1 MTRPRLTYCRRRTK
15 HRSMS
20 LPILTLTD
28 VRLAFGGKPLFE
40 GVTFTLAKGER
51 AALVGRNG
59 AGKSTLMRLITGR
72 HEADDGELWIHPGTV
87 ITKVEQ
93 EPDLSAFETVLDYAT
108 SNDAEPWR
116 AEAELGHFGVDPA
129 AAPNTLSGGQI
140 RRSALAKAFASDP
153 DVLLLDEPTNHLDVP
168 MIETLETRLLGFHG
182 AVLLVSHDRTFM
194 ENVTTNTLWLR
205 DGVVLKSPKGYGD
218 FERWAEEIEEAEIRQ
233 LEKLKTQLKAEE
245 HWLQRGV
252 TGRRARNMG
261 RLHKLK
267 AMRAEAAR
275 RKAAIVAQKAK
286 AGISAEEAGH
296 QSRKV
301 IETFGLSKRYG
312 ELIIVEDLDF
322 KILRGDRVGLI
333 GPNGVGKTTMLKLL
347 LDELERDSGNVKL
360 NPALRITYLD
370 QTRDTLRPR
379 DTLWEA
385 LAPQGGDSI
394 MVQGKQRH
402 VAAYAKDF
410 LFKPD
415 QLRQAVGALSGGERN
430 RLTLAIA
437 LAQSTDVLVL
447 DEPTNDLDMQT
458 LDLLED
464 MLMNFEGTL
473 ILVSHDRAFLDATV
487 TSCLVPLGEG
497 RWVETAGGWTD
508 AQSQIKGKPG
518 KASKAEKKSKSA
530 KPKPSE
536 PKKAT
541 KLSFKDQHRLKEVE
555 AAMPRLESEISELE
569 SKLADPNLFN
579 DHPDEFQ
586 RINTR
591 LESARADLE
600 QAELDW
606 MEIEE
611 KKEALAAS

>member
-1 MTRPRLTYCRRRTK
+1 
-15 HRSMS
+15 MS

-59 AGKSTLMRLITGR
+59 AGKSTLMRMVMGR
-72 HEADDGELWIHPGTV
+72 HEPDEGELWLHPGTTV
-87 ITKVEQ
+87 TKVDQ
-93 EPDLSAFETVLDYAT
+93 EPDLSGYDTVLDYVCEGIEQ
-108 SNDAEPWR
+108 SWR
-116 AEAELGHFGVDPA
+116 GEAELGHFGVEPGSS
-129 AAPNTLSGGQI
+129 PTILSGGQV
-140 RRSALAKAFASDP
+140 RRAALAKAFASDP
-153 DVLLLDEPTNHLDVP
+153 DILLLDEPTNHLDVP
-168 MIETLETRLLGFHG
+168 MIETLETRLRDFNG
-182 AVLLVSHDRTFM
+182 AVLLVSHDRRFM
-194 ENVTTNTLWLR
+194 ENITTNTLWLR
-205 DGVVLKSPKGYGD
+205 DGVVLKSPEGYAKFD
-218 FERWAEEIEEAEIRQ
+218 EWAEQVEEAEIRQ

-245 HWLQRGV
+245 HWLHRGV

-275 RKAAIVAQKAK
+275 RKAAISANRAR
-286 AGISAEEAGH
+286 AGITAEEAGH

-301 IETFGLSKRYG
+301 IETFGLSKAYDD
-312 ELIIVEDLDF
+312 LVIVEDLSF
-322 KILRGDRVGLI
+322 KILRGDRLGLI
-333 GPNGVGKTTMLKLL
+333 GPNGVGKTTLLKLML
-347 LDELERDSGNVKL
+347 GEIEADSGNLKV

-370 QTRDTLRPR
+370 QMRDTIRPK

-385 LAPQGGDSI
+385 LAPQGGDSL

-415 QLRQAVGALSGGERN
+415 QLRQPVVALSGGERN

-464 MLMNFEGTL
+464 MLLNFEGTL

-487 TSCLVPLGEG
+487 TSCLVPLGDG
-497 RWVETAGGWTD
+497 RWIETAGGWSD
-508 AQSQIKGKPG
+508 AQDQIKGVPG
-518 KASKAEKKSKSA
+518 KARKAESKAREADKPVSGDVKK
-530 KPKPSE
+530 P
-536 PKKAT
+536 T
-541 KLSFKDQHRLKEVE
+541 KLTFKDQHRLKEVE
-555 AAMPRLESEISELE
+555 ALMPKLEADIERYESELGDPTLFNRDPEGFHKINKRLE
-569 SKLADPNLFN
+569 N
-579 DHPDEFQ
+579 
-586 RINTR
+586 
-591 LESARADLE
+591 ARAELE

-606 MEIEE
+606 LEIEAR
-611 KKEALAAS
+611 KEELAS

>member
-1 MTRPRLTYCRRRTK
+1 M
-15 HRSMS
+15 
-20 LPILTLTD
+20 PILTMTD

-40 GVTFTLAKGER
+40 GVSFNLAKGER

-72 HEADDGELWIHPGTV
+72 HEPDDGELWIHPGTV
-87 ITKVEQ
+87 ITTVEQ
-93 EPDLSAFETVLDYAT
+93 EPDLSSYDTVLDYAV
-108 SNDAEPWR
+108 SSGAEPWR

-129 AAPNTLSGGQI
+129 VSPSILSGGQI
-140 RRSALAKAFASDP
+140 RRSALAKAFALDP
-153 DVLLLDEPTNHLDVP
+153 DILLLDEPTNHLDVP
-168 MIETLETRLLGFHG
+168 MIETLETRLIGFNG
-182 AVLLVSHDRTFM
+182 GVLLVSHDRRFM

-218 FERWAEEIEEAEIRQ
+218 FDRWAEEIEDAEIRQ
-233 LEKLKTQLKAEE
+233 LEKIKTQLKAEE

-286 AGISAEEAGH
+286 AGISAEDAGH

-301 IETFGLSKRYG
+301 IETFGLSKAYG
-312 ELIIVEDLDF
+312 DLNIVEGLDF
-322 KILRGDRVGLI
+322 KILRGDRIGLI
-333 GPNGVGKTTMLKLL
+333 GPNGVGKTTLLKLM
-347 LDELERDSGNVKL
+347 LDEIERDSGNVKI

-370 QTRDTLRPR
+370 QTRETLRSK

-385 LAPQGGDSI
+385 LAPQGGDSL
-394 MVQGKQRH
+394 MVQGHQRH

-415 QLRQAVGALSGGERN
+415 QLRQAVAALSGGERN

-464 MLMNFEGTL
+464 MLLNFEGTL

-487 TSCLVPLGEG
+487 TSCLVPLGDG
-497 RWVETAGGWTD
+497 KWVETAGGWTD

-518 KASKAEKKSKSA
+518 QAKASAPKDKKT
-530 KPKPSE
+530 KPKLTT
-536 PKKAT
+536 PKKQT

-555 AAMPRLESEISELE
+555 TLMPQLETEIGELE
-569 SKLADPNLFN
+569 TKLADPNLFN
-579 DHPDEFQ
+579 QDPDEFN

-591 LESARADLE
+591 LETARGELE

-611 KKEALAAS
+611 KKEALAS

>member
-1 MTRPRLTYCRRRTK
+1 M
-15 HRSMS
+15 
-20 LPILTLTD
+20 TD

-40 GVTFTLAKGER
+40 GVSFTLAKGER

-72 HEADDGELWIHPGTV
+72 HEPDDGELWIHPGTM
-87 ITKVEQ
+87 ITTVEQ

-108 SNDAEPWR
+108 SGGAEAWR
-116 AEAELGHFGVDPA
+116 AEAELGHFGVDPSVS
-129 AAPNTLSGGQI
+129 PSILSGGQI
-140 RRSALAKAFASDP
+140 RRAALAKAFAYDP

-168 MIETLETRLLGFHG
+168 MIETLETRLIGFNG
-182 AVLLVSHDRTFM
+182 AVLLVSHDRRFM

-205 DGVVLKSPKGYGD
+205 DGVVLKSPKGYSD
-218 FERWAEEIEEAEIRQ
+218 FERWAAEIEEAEIRQ
-233 LEKLKTQLKAEE
+233 LEKIKTQLKAEE

-261 RLHKLK
+261 RLHRLK
-267 AMRAEAAR
+267 AMRAEASR

-301 IETFGLSKRYG
+301 IEAFGLTKAYG
-312 ELIIVEDLDF
+312 DLKIVEGLDF
-322 KILRGDRVGLI
+322 KILRGDRVGFI
-333 GPNGVGKTTMLKLL
+333 GPNGVGKTTLLKLL
-347 LDELERDSGNVKL
+347 LGELERDSGNVKL

-370 QTRDTLRPR
+370 QTRHTLRPK

-415 QLRQAVGALSGGERN
+415 QLRQAVAALSGGERN

-464 MLMNFEGTL
+464 MLLNFEGTL

-487 TSCLVPLGEG
+487 TSCLVPLGDGE
-497 RWVETAGGWTD
+497 WVETAGGWTD

-518 KASKAEKKSKSA
+518 KAAKADKKPKVAKSKPA
-530 KPKPSE
+530 E
-536 PKKAT
+536 PKKQT

-555 AAMPRLESEISELE
+555 TEMPRLEAEIAELE
-569 SKLADPNLFN
+569 SKLSDPNLFN
-579 DHPDEFQ
+579 DNPDEFN
-586 RINTR
+586 RINAR
-591 LESARADLE
+591 LETARTDLE

-611 KKEALAAS
+611 KKEALAG

>member
-1 MTRPRLTYCRRRTK
+1 M
-15 HRSMS
+15 
-20 LPILTLTD
+20 TD

-40 GVTFTLAKGER
+40 GVSFTLAKGER

-72 HEADDGELWIHPGTV
+72 HEPDDGELWIHPGTM
-87 ITKVEQ
+87 ITTVEQ

-108 SNDAEPWR
+108 SGGAEAWR
-116 AEAELGHFGVDPA
+116 AEAELGHFGVDPGA
-129 AAPNTLSGGQI
+129 NPNILSGGQI
-140 RRSALAKAFASDP
+140 RRAALAKAFAYDP

-168 MIETLETRLLGFHG
+168 MIETLETRLIGFNG
-182 AVLLVSHDRTFM
+182 AVLLVSHDRRFM

-205 DGVVLKSPKGYGD
+205 DGIVLKSPKGYGD

-233 LEKLKTQLKAEE
+233 LEKIKTQLKAEE

-261 RLHKLK
+261 RLHRLK
-267 AMRAEAAR
+267 AMRAEASR

-301 IETFGLSKRYG
+301 IEAFGLTKAYG
-312 ELIIVEDLDF
+312 DLKIVEGLDF
-322 KILRGDRVGLI
+322 KILRGDRVGFI
-333 GPNGVGKTTMLKLL
+333 GPNGVGKTTLLKLL
-347 LDELERDSGNVKL
+347 LGELERDSGNVKL

-370 QTRDTLRPR
+370 QTRDTLRPK

-415 QLRQAVGALSGGERN
+415 QLRQAVAALSGGERN

-464 MLMNFEGTL
+464 MLLNFEGTL

-487 TSCLVPLGEG
+487 TSCLVPLGDGE
-497 RWVETAGGWTD
+497 WVETAGGWTD

-518 KASKAEKKSKSA
+518 KAAKADK
-530 KPKPSE
+530 KPKAAKQKSTE
-536 PKKAT
+536 PKKQT

-555 AAMPRLESEISELE
+555 TEMPRLEAEIAELE
-569 SKLADPNLFN
+569 SKLSDPNLFN
-579 DHPDEFQ
+579 DNPDEFN
-586 RINTR
+586 RINAR
-591 LESARADLE
+591 LETARTDLE

-611 KKEALAAS
+611 KKEALETS

>member
-1 MTRPRLTYCRRRTK
+1 MA
-15 HRSMS
+15 
-20 LPILTLTD
+20 LPIITMTD

-72 HEADDGELWIHPGTV
+72 HEPDDGELWIHPGTV
-87 ITKVEQ
+87 ITTVEQ
-93 EPDLSAFETVLDYAT
+93 EPDLSQFETVLDYAT
-108 SNDAEPWR
+108 SVGAEAWR
-116 AEAELGHFGVDPA
+116 AEAELGHFGVDPNA
-129 AAPNTLSGGQI
+129 SPGILSGGQI
-140 RRSALAKAFASDP
+140 RRAALAKAFAFDP

-168 MIETLETRLLGFHG
+168 MIETLETRLLGFNG
-182 AVLLVSHDRTFM
+182 AVLLVSHDRRFM

-286 AGISAEEAGH
+286 AGISAEDAGH

-301 IETFGLSKRYG
+301 IEAFGLTKAYG
-312 ELIIVEDLDF
+312 DLKIVEGLDF
-322 KILRGDRVGLI
+322 KILRGDRVGFI
-333 GPNGVGKTTMLKLL
+333 GPNGVGKTTLLKLL
-347 LDELERDSGNVKL
+347 LGDIDRDSGNVKL

-370 QTRDTLRPR
+370 QTRETLRPK

-385 LAPQGGDSI
+385 LAPQGGDSL

-415 QLRQAVGALSGGERN
+415 QLRQPVAALSGGERN

-464 MLMNFEGTL
+464 MLLNFEGTL

-497 RWVETAGGWTD
+497 KWVETAGGWSD

-518 KASKAEKKSKSA
+518 KATKAGK
-530 KPKPSE
+530 KPKSNPSK
-536 PKKAT
+536 PIQTKAPT

-555 AAMPRLESEISELE
+555 EAMPRLETEIGDLE
-569 SKLADPNLFN
+569 SQLSDPNLFN
-579 DHPDEFQ
+579 SDPDKFHQ
-586 RINTR
+586 INAR
-591 LESARADLE
+591 LETARSELE

-611 KKEALAAS
+611 KKEALAG

>member
-1 MTRPRLTYCRRRTK
+1 M
-15 HRSMS
+15 
-20 LPILTLTD
+20 PILTMTD

-40 GVTFTLAKGER
+40 GVSFTLAKGER

-72 HEADDGELWIHPGTV
+72 HEPDDGELWIHPGTV
-87 ITKVEQ
+87 ITTVEQ
-93 EPDLSAFETVLDYAT
+93 EPDLSRFDTVLDYAT
-108 SNDAEPWR
+108 SSGAEPWQ
-116 AEAELGHFGVDPA
+116 AEAELGHFGVDPT
-129 AAPNTLSGGQI
+129 AAPRILSGGQI
-140 RRSALAKAFASDP
+140 RRAALAKAFALAP
-153 DVLLLDEPTNHLDVP
+153 DILLLDEPTNHLDVP
-168 MIETLETRLLGFHG
+168 MIEMLESRLIGYNG
-182 AVLLVSHDRTFM
+182 GVLLVSHDRRFM

-205 DGVVLKSPKGYGD
+205 DGVVLKSPNGYGD
-218 FERWAEEIEEAEIRQ
+218 FDRWAEEIEAAEIRQ
-233 LEKLKTQLKAEE
+233 LEKIKTQLKAEE

-275 RKAAIVAQKAK
+275 RKAAIADQKAR
-286 AGISAEEAGH
+286 AGISADEAGH

-301 IETFGLSKRYG
+301 IETFGLSKAYG
-312 ELIIVEDLDF
+312 DLNIVEGLDF
-322 KILRGDRVGLI
+322 KILRGDRIGLI
-333 GPNGVGKTTMLKLL
+333 GPNGVGKTTLLKLML
-347 LDELERDSGNVKL
+347 GEIERDRGNVKV

-370 QTRDTLRPR
+370 QTRETLRPK

-394 MVQGKQRH
+394 MVQGRQRH

-410 LFKPD
+410 LFVPD
-415 QLRQAVGALSGGERN
+415 QLRQPVAALSGGERN

-464 MLMNFEGTL
+464 MLLNFEGTL

-487 TSCLVPLGEG
+487 TSCLVPLGDG
-497 RWVETAGGWTD
+497 KWVETAGGWTD

-518 KASKAEKKSKSA
+518 RAKKAEPKAKKSKPKSA
-530 KPKPSE
+530 E
-536 PKKAT
+536 PKKQT
-541 KLSFKDQHRLKEVE
+541 KLSFKDQHRLQEVE
-555 AAMPRLESEISELE
+555 ALMPKLETEIGELE
-569 SKLADPNLFN
+569 TKLADPNLFN
-579 DHPDEFQ
+579 ADPDEFN

-591 LESARADLE
+591 LQTARAELE
-600 QAELDW
+600 QAEMDW

-611 KKEALAAS
+611 KKEALAG

>member
-1 MTRPRLTYCRRRTK
+1 M
-15 HRSMS
+15 
-20 LPILTLTD
+20 TD

-40 GVTFTLAKGER
+40 GVSFTLAKGER

-72 HEADDGELWIHPGTV
+72 HEPDDGELWIHPGTM
-87 ITKVEQ
+87 ITTVEQ
-93 EPDLSAFETVLDYAT
+93 EPDLSAYETVLDYAT
-108 SNDAEPWR
+108 SSGAEAWR
-116 AEAELGHFGVDPA
+116 AEAELGHFGV
-129 AAPNTLSGGQI
+129 APHVNPNILSGGQT
-140 RRSALAKAFASDP
+140 RRAALAKAFAYDP

-168 MIETLETRLLGFHG
+168 MIETLESRLMGFSG
-182 AVLLVSHDRTFM
+182 AVLLVSHDRRFM
-194 ENVTTNTLWLR
+194 ETVTTNTLWLR
-205 DGVVLKSPKGYGD
+205 DGIVLKSPKGYGD

-233 LEKLKTQLKAEE
+233 LEKIKTQLKAEE

-261 RLHKLK
+261 RLHRLK
-267 AMRAEAAR
+267 GMRAEAAR
-275 RKAAIVAQKAK
+275 RKSAIVAQKAK

-301 IETFGLSKRYG
+301 IEAFGLTKAYDD
-312 ELIIVEDLDF
+312 LKIVDGLDY
-322 KILRGDRVGLI
+322 KILRGDRVGFI
-333 GPNGVGKTTMLKLL
+333 GPNGVGKTTLLKLL
-347 LDELERDSGNVKL
+347 LGELERDSGNVKL

-370 QTRDTLRPR
+370 QTRHTLRPK

-410 LFKPD
+410 LFKPE
-415 QLRQAVGALSGGERN
+415 QLRQAVSALSGGERN

-464 MLMNFEGTL
+464 MLLNFEGTL

-487 TSCLVPLGEG
+487 TSCLVPLGDGE
-497 RWVETAGGWTD
+497 WVETAGGWTD

-518 KASKAEKKSKSA
+518 KAGAADKKAKAA
-530 KPKPSE
+530 KPKSSE
-536 PKKAT
+536 PKKQT

-555 AAMPRLESEISELE
+555 TEMPRLEAEITELE
-569 SKLADPNLFN
+569 SKLSDPNLFN
-579 DHPDEFQ
+579 DNPDEFN
-586 RINTR
+586 RINAR
-591 LESARADLE
+591 LETARSDLE

-611 KKEALAAS
+611 KKEALAG

>member
-1 MTRPRLTYCRRRTK
+1 M
-15 HRSMS
+15 
-20 LPILTLTD
+20 TD

-40 GVTFTLAKGER
+40 GVSFTLAKGER

-72 HEADDGELWIHPGTV
+72 HEPDEGELWIHPGTM
-87 ITKVEQ
+87 ITTVEQ

-108 SNDAEPWR
+108 SGGAEAWR
-116 AEAELGHFGVDPA
+116 AEAELGHFGVDPSA
-129 AAPNTLSGGQI
+129 NPNILSGGQI
-140 RRSALAKAFASDP
+140 RRAALAKAFAYDP

-168 MIETLETRLLGFHG
+168 MIETLETRLIGFNG
-182 AVLLVSHDRTFM
+182 AVLLVSHDRRFM

-205 DGVVLKSPKGYGD
+205 DGIVLKSPKGYGD

-233 LEKLKTQLKAEE
+233 LEKIKTQLKAEE

-261 RLHKLK
+261 RLHRLK
-267 AMRAEAAR
+267 AMRAEASR

-301 IETFGLSKRYG
+301 IEAFGLTKAYG
-312 ELIIVEDLDF
+312 DLKIVEGLDF
-322 KILRGDRVGLI
+322 KILRGDRVGFI
-333 GPNGVGKTTMLKLL
+333 GPNGVGKTTLLKLL

-360 NPALRITYLD
+360 NPSLRITYLD
-370 QTRDTLRPR
+370 QTRETLRPK

-415 QLRQAVGALSGGERN
+415 QLRQAVSALSGGERN

-464 MLMNFEGTL
+464 MLLNFEGTL

-487 TSCLVPLGEG
+487 TSCLVPLGDG
-497 RWVETAGGWTD
+497 QWVETAGGWSD

-518 KASKAEKKSKSA
+518 KAAKADKKPKAA
-530 KPKPSE
+530 KPKAAE
-536 PKKAT
+536 PKKQT

-555 AAMPRLESEISELE
+555 TEMPRLEAEIAELE
-569 SKLADPNLFN
+569 GKLSDPNLFN
-579 DHPDEFQ
+579 DNPDEFH

-591 LESARADLE
+591 LETARSELE

-611 KKEALAAS
+611 KKEALAG

>member
-1 MTRPRLTYCRRRTK
+1 M
-15 HRSMS
+15 
-20 LPILTLTD
+20 TD

-72 HEADDGELWIHPGTV
+72 HEPDDGDLWIHPGTV
-87 ITKVEQ
+87 ITTVEQ
-93 EPDLSAFETVLDYAT
+93 EPDLSTFDTVLDYAT
-108 SNDAEPWR
+108 SSGAEPWR
-116 AEAELGHFGVDPA
+116 AEAELGHFGVNPA
-129 AAPNTLSGGQI
+129 ASPSILSGGQI
-140 RRSALAKAFASDP
+140 RRSALAKAFALDP

-168 MIETLETRLLGFHG
+168 MIETLEARLIGFNG
-182 AVLLVSHDRTFM
+182 AVLLVSHDRRFM
-194 ENVTTNTLWLR
+194 ETVTTNTLWLR

-286 AGISAEEAGH
+286 AGISADEAGH

-301 IETFGLSKRYG
+301 IEAFGLTKAYG
-312 ELIIVEDLDF
+312 DLKIVEGLDF
-322 KILRGDRVGLI
+322 KILRGDRVGFI
-333 GPNGVGKTTMLKLL
+333 GPNGVGKTTLLKLL
-347 LDELERDSGNVKL
+347 LGELERDSGNVKL
-360 NPALRITYLD
+360 NPAVQITYLD
-370 QTRDTLRPR
+370 QTRETLRPK

-385 LAPQGGDSI
+385 LAPQGGDSL

-402 VAAYAKDF
+402 VAAYARDF

-415 QLRQAVGALSGGERN
+415 QLRQPVAALSGGERN

-464 MLMNFEGTL
+464 MLLNFEGTL

-487 TSCLVPLGEG
+487 TSCLVPLGDGE
-497 RWVETAGGWTD
+497 WVETAGGWTD

-518 KASKAEKKSKSA
+518 KANKTDRKSKSD
-530 KPKPSE
+530 KPRSSD
-536 PKKAT
+536 PKQPT

-555 AAMPRLESEISELE
+555 KAMPRLETEIEDLE
-569 SKLADPNLFN
+569 ARLSDPNLFN
-579 DHPDEFQ
+579 DDPDAFH
-586 RINTR
+586 RINSR
-591 LESARADLE
+591 LEAARAELE

-606 MEIEE
+606 MDIEE
-611 KKEALAAS
+611 KKEAFAK

>member
-1 MTRPRLTYCRRRTK
+1 
-15 HRSMS
+15 MS
-20 LPILTLTD
+20 LPILTMTD

-87 ITKVEQ
+87 ITTVEQ
-93 EPDLSAFETVLDYAT
+93 EPDLSKFETVLDYAT
-108 SNDAEPWR
+108 SSGAEPWR
-116 AEAELGHFGVDPA
+116 AEAELGHFGVDPLVS
-129 AAPNTLSGGQI
+129 PTILSGGQI
-140 RRSALAKAFASDP
+140 RRSALAKAFALDP

-168 MIETLETRLLGFHG
+168 MIETLETRLIGFNG
-182 AVLLVSHDRTFM
+182 AVLLVSHDRRFM
-194 ENVTTNTLWLR
+194 ETVTTNTLWLR

-286 AGISAEEAGH
+286 AGISAEDAGH

-301 IETFGLSKRYG
+301 IEAFGLTKTYG
-312 ELIIVEDLDF
+312 DLKIVEGLDF
-322 KILRGDRVGLI
+322 KILRGDRVGFI
-333 GPNGVGKTTMLKLL
+333 GPNGVGKTTLLKLL
-347 LDELERDSGNVKL
+347 LGELERDSGNVKL
-360 NPALRITYLD
+360 NPAVRITYLD
-370 QTRDTLRPR
+370 QTRDTLRPK

-385 LAPQGGDSI
+385 LAPQGGDSL

-415 QLRQAVGALSGGERN
+415 QLRQPVAALSGGERN

-464 MLMNFEGTL
+464 MLLNFEGTL
-473 ILVSHDRAFLDATV
+473 ILVSHDRSFLDATV

-497 RWVETAGGWTD
+497 QWVETAGGWTD

-518 KASKAEKKSKSA
+518 KASKTERKSKSE
-530 KPKPSE
+530 KPKAGD
-536 PKKAT
+536 PKQPT

-555 AAMPRLESEISELE
+555 EAMPRLETEIRDLE
-569 SKLADPNLFN
+569 ARLSDPNLFN
-579 DHPDEFQ
+579 QSPDEFH
-586 RINTR
+586 RINSR
-591 LESARADLE
+591 LEAARAELE

-606 MEIEE
+606 MDIEE
-611 KKEALAAS
+611 KKEAFAK

>member
-1 MTRPRLTYCRRRTK
+1 MA
-15 HRSMS
+15 
-20 LPILTLTD
+20 LPILTMTD
-28 VRLAFGGKPLFE
+28 VQLAFGGKPLFQ

-72 HEADDGELWIHPGTV
+72 HEPDDGELWIHPGTV
-87 ITKVEQ
+87 ITKVDQ
-93 EPDLSAFETVLDYAT
+93 EPDLSAYATVLDYAQ
-108 SNDAEPWR
+108 SSGAEPWR

-129 AAPNTLSGGQI
+129 ADPNTLSGGQI
-140 RRSALAKAFASDP
+140 RRAALAKAFALDP

-168 MIETLETRLLGFHG
+168 MIETLESRLLGFNG

-286 AGISAEEAGH
+286 AGISAEDAGH

-301 IETFGLSKRYG
+301 IETFGLSKAYG
-312 ELIIVEDLDF
+312 DLKIVENLDF

-333 GPNGVGKTTMLKLL
+333 GPNGVGKTTLLKLL
-347 LDELERDSGNVKL
+347 LDELERDSGNVKR
-360 NPALRITYLD
+360 NPSLRIIYLD
-370 QTRDTLRPR
+370 QTRDTLRPK

-394 MVQGKQRH
+394 MVQGRQRH

-415 QLRQAVGALSGGERN
+415 QLRQPVAALSGGERN

-464 MLMNFEGTL
+464 MLLNFEGTL

-487 TSCLVPLGEG
+487 TSCLVPLGDGE
-497 RWVETAGGWTD
+497 WVETAGGWTD

-518 KASKAEKKSKSA
+518 KAKKTEAKPKSA
-530 KPKPSE
+530 KTKPSE

-555 AAMPRLESEISELE
+555 ASMPQLESEISELE
-569 SKLADPNLFN
+569 SKLSDPNLFN
-579 DHPDEFQ
+579 DNPDEFQ
-586 RINTR
+586 RINAR
-591 LESARADLE
+591 LEAARTELE
-600 QAELDW
+600 QAEMDW

>member
-1 MTRPRLTYCRRRTK
+1 
-15 HRSMS
+15 MS
-20 LPILTLTD
+20 LPILTMTD

-72 HEADDGELWIHPGTV
+72 HEPDDGELWKHPGTV
-87 ITKVEQ
+87 ITKVDQ
-93 EPDLSAFETVLDYAT
+93 EPDLSAFDTALDYAI
-108 SNDAEPWR
+108 SGGAEPWQ
-116 AEAELGHFGVDPA
+116 AEAELGHFGVDPSMS
-129 AAPNTLSGGQI
+129 PDILSGGQI
-140 RRSALAKAFASDP
+140 RRAALAKAFASAP
-153 DVLLLDEPTNHLDVP
+153 DILLLDEPTNHLDVP
-168 MIETLETRLLGFHG
+168 MIETLENRLLGFNG
-182 AVLLVSHDRTFM
+182 AVLLVSHDRRFM

-205 DGVVLKSPKGYGD
+205 DGIVLKSPRGYGD

-233 LEKLKTQLKAEE
+233 LQKLKTQLKAEE
-245 HWLQRGV
+245 HWLKRGV

-267 AMRAEAAR
+267 GMRAESAR
-275 RKAAIVAQKAK
+275 RKAALAAQKAT
-286 AGISAEEAGH
+286 AGISAEDAGS

-301 IETFGLSKRYG
+301 IETFGLSKAFG
-312 ELIIVEDLDF
+312 DLNIVEDLDF
-322 KILRGDRVGLI
+322 KILRGDRLGLI
-333 GPNGVGKTTMLKLL
+333 GPNGVGKTTLLKLL

-360 NPALRITYLD
+360 NPALKITYLD
-370 QTRDTLRPR
+370 QTRDTLRPK

-410 LFKPD
+410 LFKPE
-415 QLRQAVGALSGGERN
+415 QLRQAVSALSGGERN

-464 MLMNFEGTL
+464 MLLNFEGTL

-487 TSCLVPLGEG
+487 TSCLVPLGDG
-497 RWVETAGGWTD
+497 KWVETAGGWTD
-508 AQSQIKGKPG
+508 AQSQIKSTTSKKKVLGQRQKRPSRKPANRRNRQNS
-518 KASKAEKKSKSA
+518 AS
-530 KPKPSE
+530 
-536 PKKAT
+536 
-541 KLSFKDQHRLKEVE
+541 R
-555 AAMPRLESEISELE
+555 ISI
-569 SKLADPNLFN
+569 A
-579 DHPDEFQ
+579 
-586 RINTR
+586 
-591 LESARADLE
+591 
-600 QAELDW
+600 
-606 MEIEE
+606 
-611 KKEALAAS
+611 

>member
-1 MTRPRLTYCRRRTK
+1 M
-15 HRSMS
+15 
-20 LPILTLTD
+20 PIITMTD

-40 GVTFTLAKGER
+40 GVSFTLAKGER

-72 HEADDGELWIHPGTV
+72 HEPDDGELWIHPGTV
-87 ITKVEQ
+87 ITTVEQ
-93 EPDLSAFETVLDYAT
+93 EPDLSSFDSVLDYAT
-108 SNDAEPWR
+108 SSGAEPWR

-129 AAPNTLSGGQI
+129 VSPSILSGGQI
-140 RRSALAKAFASDP
+140 RRAALAKAFALDP
-153 DVLLLDEPTNHLDVP
+153 DILLLDEPTNHLDVP
-168 MIETLETRLLGFHG
+168 MIETLETRLIGYNG
-182 AVLLVSHDRTFM
+182 GVLLVSHDRRFM

-218 FERWAEEIEEAEIRQ
+218 FDRWAEEIEEAEIRQ
-233 LEKLKTQLKAEE
+233 LEKIKTQLKAEE

-275 RKAAIVAQKAK
+275 RKAAIADQKAR

-301 IETFGLSKRYG
+301 IETFGLSKAYG
-312 ELIIVEDLDF
+312 DLNIVEGLDF
-322 KILRGDRVGLI
+322 KILRGDRIGLI
-333 GPNGVGKTTMLKLL
+333 GPNGVGKTTLLKLM
-347 LDELERDSGNVKL
+347 LDEIERDSGNVKI

-370 QTRDTLRPR
+370 QTRDTLRPK

-394 MVQGKQRH
+394 MVQGRQRH

-410 LFKPD
+410 LFVPD
-415 QLRQAVGALSGGERN
+415 QLRQPVAALSGGERN

-464 MLMNFEGTL
+464 MLLNFEGTL

-487 TSCLVPLGEG
+487 TSCLVPLGDG
-497 RWVETAGGWTD
+497 KWVETAGGWTD

-518 KASKAEKKSKSA
+518 RAKQAEQKQKKA
-530 KPKPSE
+530 KPKPAE
-536 PKKAT
+536 PKKPT
-541 KLSFKDQHRLKEVE
+541 KLSFKDQHRLQEVE
-555 AAMPRLESEISELE
+555 VLMPQLEMEIGELE
-569 SKLADPNLFN
+569 EKLADPNLFN
-579 DHPDEFQ
+579 ANPDEFN
-586 RINTR
+586 RVNAR
-591 LESARADLE
+591 LESARAELE
-600 QAELDW
+600 QAETDW

-611 KKEALAAS
+611 KKEALAG

>member
-1 MTRPRLTYCRRRTK
+1 
-15 HRSMS
+15 MS
-20 LPILTLTD
+20 LPILTVTD

-72 HEADDGELWIHPGTV
+72 YEADDGALWVHPGTV
-87 ITKVEQ
+87 ITTVEQ
-93 EPDLSAFETVLDYAT
+93 EPDLSQHETVLDYAI
-108 SNDAEPWR
+108 SSGAEPWR
-116 AEAELGHFGVDPA
+116 AEAELGHFGVDPDVS
-129 AAPNTLSGGQI
+129 PNTLSGGQL
-140 RRSALAKAFASDP
+140 RRSALARAFALDP

-168 MIETLETRLLGFHG
+168 MIETLESRLIGFNG
-182 AVLLVSHDRTFM
+182 AVLLVSHDRRFM

-205 DGVVLKSPKGYGD
+205 DGIVMKSPRGYAD
-218 FERWAEEIEEAEIRQ
+218 FERWAEEIEVAEIRQ
-233 LEKLKTQLKAEE
+233 LEKIKTQLKAEE
-245 HWLQRGV
+245 HWLKRGV

-261 RLHKLK
+261 RLHKLRG
-267 AMRAEAAR
+267 MRAEASR
-275 RKAAIVAQKAK
+275 RKAAMMAQKAL
-286 AGISAEEAGH
+286 AGISAEDAGS

-301 IETFGLSKRYG
+301 IETFGLTKSYG
-312 ELIIVEDLDF
+312 DLKIVEGLDF
-322 KILRGDRVGLI
+322 KILRGDRLGLI
-333 GPNGVGKTTMLKLL
+333 GPNGAGKTTLLKLM
-347 LDELERDSGNVKL
+347 LDELDRDSGNVKI
-360 NPALRITYLD
+360 NPSIRITYLD
-370 QTRDTLRPR
+370 QTRETLRPK

-385 LAPQGGDSI
+385 LAPQGGDSL

-415 QLRQAVGALSGGERN
+415 QLRQAVSALSGGERN

-437 LAQSTDVLVL
+437 LALSTDVLVL

-464 MLMNFEGTL
+464 MLLNFEGTL

-487 TSCLVPLGEG
+487 TSCLVPLGDG
-497 RWVETAGGWTD
+497 KWVETAGGWSD
-508 AQSQIKGKPG
+508 SQSQIKSETDE
-518 KASKAEKKSKSA
+518 ASRSAKKSRAARSHA
-530 KPKPSE
+530 SE
-536 PKKAT
+536 PKKQT
-541 KLSFKDQHRLKEVE
+541 KLSFKDQHRLKEAE
-555 AAMPRLESEISELE
+555 EAMPRLEGEIGDLE
-569 SKLADPNLFN
+569 RKLSDPDLFARN
-579 DHPDEFQ
+579 PDEFQ

-591 LESARADLE
+591 LEAARGELE

-611 KKEALAAS
+611 KKEVIAS

>member
-1 MTRPRLTYCRRRTK
+1 M
-15 HRSMS
+15 SM
-20 LPILTLTD
+20 PILNLTD

-40 GVTFTLAKGER
+40 GVSFTLAKGER

-72 HEADDGELWIHPGTV
+72 HEPDEGELWIHPGTV
-87 ITKVEQ
+87 ITTVEQ
-93 EPDLSAFETVLDYAT
+93 EPDLSTFETVLDYAV
-108 SNDAEPWR
+108 SSGAEPWR

-129 AAPNTLSGGQI
+129 ASPGILSGGQI
-140 RRSALAKAFASDP
+140 RRAALAKAFALDP

-168 MIETLETRLLGFHG
+168 MIETLETRLIGYNG
-182 AVLLVSHDRTFM
+182 AVLLVSHDRRFM

-205 DGVVLKSPKGYGD
+205 DGVVLKSPKGYAD
-218 FERWAEEIEEAEIRQ
+218 FDRWAGEIEEAEIRQ
-233 LEKLKTQLKAEE
+233 LEKIKTQLKAEE

-275 RKAAIVAQKAK
+275 RKAAIADQKAR
-286 AGISAEEAGH
+286 AGISAEDAGH

-301 IETFGLSKRYG
+301 IETFGLSKAYG
-312 ELIIVEDLDF
+312 DLNIVEGLDF
-322 KILRGDRVGLI
+322 KILRGDRIGLI
-333 GPNGVGKTTMLKLL
+333 GPNGVGKTTLLKLML
-347 LDELERDSGNVKL
+347 GEIERDSGNVKV

-370 QTRDTLRPR
+370 QTRETLRPK

-394 MVQGKQRH
+394 MVQGRQRH

-410 LFKPD
+410 LFVPD
-415 QLRQAVGALSGGERN
+415 QLRQPVAALSGGERN

-464 MLMNFEGTL
+464 MLLNFEGTL

-487 TSCLVPLGEG
+487 TSCLVPLGDG
-497 RWVETAGGWTD
+497 KWVETAGGWTD

-518 KASKAEKKSKSA
+518 RAKQAESKAKKPKA
-530 KPKPSE
+530 KPSE
-536 PKKAT
+536 PKKQT
-541 KLSFKDQHRLKEVE
+541 KLSFKDQHRLQEVE
-555 AAMPRLESEISELE
+555 KLMPELE
-569 SKLADPNLFN
+569 TEIGELETKLADPNLFN
-579 DHPDEFQ
+579 DNPDAFH
-586 RINTR
+586 RINAR
-591 LESARADLE
+591 LETARAELE
-600 QAELDW
+600 QAEMDW
-606 MEIEE
+606 MDIEE
-611 KKEALAAS
+611 KKEALAG

>member
-1 MTRPRLTYCRRRTK
+1 
-15 HRSMS
+15 MS
-20 LPILTLTD
+20 ALPILTMTD

-72 HEADDGELWIHPGTV
+72 HEPDDGDLWIHPGTV
-87 ITKVEQ
+87 ITTVEQ
-93 EPDLSAFETVLDYAT
+93 EPDLSAYETVLDYVV
-108 SNDAEPWR
+108 SGGAEPWR
-116 AEAELGHFGVDPA
+116 GEAELGHFGVDPSVS
-129 AAPNTLSGGQI
+129 PNILSGGQI
-140 RRSALAKAFASDP
+140 RRAALAKAFALDP

-168 MIETLETRLLGFHG
+168 MIETLETRLIGYNG
-182 AVLLVSHDRTFM
+182 AVLLVSHDRRFM

-301 IETFGLSKRYG
+301 IETFGLSKAYG
-312 ELIIVEDLDF
+312 DLKIVEGLDF

-333 GPNGVGKTTMLKLL
+333 GPNGVGKTTLLKLL
-347 LDELERDSGNVKL
+347 LDELERDSGNVKR
-360 NPALRITYLD
+360 NPALRVTYLD
-370 QTRDTLRPR
+370 QTRDTLRPK

-385 LAPQGGDSI
+385 LAPQGGDSL
-394 MVQGKQRH
+394 MVQGRQRH

-415 QLRQAVGALSGGERN
+415 QLRQAVVALSGGERN

-464 MLMNFEGTL
+464 MLLNFEGTL

-487 TSCLVPLGEG
+487 TSCLVPLGDGE
-497 RWVETAGGWTD
+497 WVETAGGWTD

-518 KASKAEKKSKSA
+518 KASKADKKSKAA
-530 KPKPSE
+530 KPKATE
-536 PKKAT
+536 PKKQT

-555 AAMPRLESEISELE
+555 VAMPQLEAEIGELE
-569 SKLADPNLFN
+569 GKLADPNLFN
-579 DHPDEFQ
+579 DDPDAFH

-591 LESARADLE
+591 LETARAELE

-611 KKEALAAS
+611 KKEALAS

>member
-1 MTRPRLTYCRRRTK
+1 M
-15 HRSMS
+15 SM
-20 LPILTLTD
+20 PILNLTD

-40 GVTFTLAKGER
+40 GVSFTLAKGER

-72 HEADDGELWIHPGTV
+72 HEPDEGELWIHPGTV
-87 ITKVEQ
+87 ITTVEQ
-93 EPDLSAFETVLDYAT
+93 EPDLSTFETVLDYAI
-108 SNDAEPWR
+108 SSGAEPWR

-129 AAPNTLSGGQI
+129 ASPRILSGGQI
-140 RRSALAKAFASDP
+140 RRAALAKAFALDP

-168 MIETLETRLLGFHG
+168 MIETLETRLIGYNG
-182 AVLLVSHDRTFM
+182 AVLLVSHDRRFM

-205 DGVVLKSPKGYGD
+205 DGVVLKSPKGYAD
-218 FERWAEEIEEAEIRQ
+218 FDRWAGEIEEAEIRQ
-233 LEKLKTQLKAEE
+233 LEKIKTQLKAEE

-275 RKAAIVAQKAK
+275 RKAAIADQKAR

-301 IETFGLSKRYG
+301 IETFGLSKAYG
-312 ELIIVEDLDF
+312 DLNIVEGLDF
-322 KILRGDRVGLI
+322 KILRGDRIGLI
-333 GPNGVGKTTMLKLL
+333 GPNGVGKTTLLKLML
-347 LDELERDSGNVKL
+347 GEIERDSGNVKV

-370 QTRDTLRPR
+370 QTRETLRPK

-394 MVQGKQRH
+394 MVQGRQRH

-410 LFKPD
+410 LFVPD
-415 QLRQAVGALSGGERN
+415 QLRQPVAALSGGERN

-464 MLMNFEGTL
+464 MLLNFEGTL

-497 RWVETAGGWTD
+497 KWVETAGGWTD

-518 KASKAEKKSKSA
+518 RAKQAEPKAKKPKA
-530 KPKPSE
+530 KPSE
-536 PKKAT
+536 PKKQT
-541 KLSFKDQHRLKEVE
+541 KLSFKDQHRLQEVE
-555 AAMPRLESEISELE
+555 KLMPELE
-569 SKLADPNLFN
+569 TEIGELETKLADPNLFN
-579 DHPDEFQ
+579 DNPDEFH
-586 RINTR
+586 RINAR
-591 LESARADLE
+591 LETARAELE
-600 QAELDW
+600 QAEMDW

-611 KKEALAAS
+611 KKEALAG

>member
-1 MTRPRLTYCRRRTK
+1 M
-15 HRSMS
+15 SM
-20 LPILTLTD
+20 PILNLTD

-40 GVTFTLAKGER
+40 GVSFTLAKGER

-72 HEADDGELWIHPGTV
+72 HEPDDGELWIHPGTV
-87 ITKVEQ
+87 ITTVEQ
-93 EPDLSAFETVLDYAT
+93 EPDLSTHETVLDYAV
-108 SNDAEPWR
+108 SGGAEPWR
-116 AEAELGHFGVDPA
+116 AEAELGHFGVDPKA
-129 AAPNTLSGGQI
+129 DPNILSGGQT
-140 RRSALAKAFASDP
+140 RRAALAKAFALDP
-153 DVLLLDEPTNHLDVP
+153 DILLLDEPTNHLDVP
-168 MIETLETRLLGFHG
+168 MIETLETRLIGYNG
-182 AVLLVSHDRTFM
+182 AVLLVSHDRRFM

-218 FERWAEEIEEAEIRQ
+218 FDRWAEEIEEAEIRQ
-233 LEKLKTQLKAEE
+233 LEKIKTQLKAEE

-275 RKAAIVAQKAK
+275 RKSAIAAQKAT
-286 AGISAEEAGH
+286 AGISAEDAGH

-301 IETFGLSKRYG
+301 IETFGLTKAYG
-312 ELIIVEDLDF
+312 DLQIVDGLDF
-322 KILRGDRVGLI
+322 KILRGDRIGLI
-333 GPNGVGKTTMLKLL
+333 GPNGVGKTTLLRLMLN
-347 LDELERDSGNVKL
+347 DIERDSGNVKV

-370 QTRDTLRPR
+370 QTRDTLRPK

-394 MVQGKQRH
+394 MVQGRQRH

-415 QLRQAVGALSGGERN
+415 QLRQAVAALSGGERN

-464 MLMNFEGTL
+464 MLLNFEGTL

-487 TSCLVPLGEG
+487 TSCLVPLGNG
-497 RWVETAGGWTD
+497 KWVETAGGWSD
-508 AQSQIKGKPG
+508 AQSQIQGKPG
-518 KASKAEKKSKSA
+518 KAQKAEPKAK
-530 KPKPSE
+530 KPKPKPAE
-536 PKKAT
+536 PKKQT

-555 AAMPRLESEISELE
+555 DTMPKLESEIAELE
-569 SKLADPNLFN
+569 EQLSDPNLFN
-579 DHPDEFQ
+579 DNPDAFNQ
-586 RINTR
+586 INSR
-591 LESARADLE
+591 LEIARTELE
-600 QAELDW
+600 QAEMDW

-611 KKEALAAS
+611 KKEQLAT

>member
-1 MTRPRLTYCRRRTK
+1 M
-15 HRSMS
+15 
-20 LPILTLTD
+20 TD

-40 GVTFTLAKGER
+40 GVSFTLAKGER

-72 HEADDGELWIHPGTV
+72 HEPDEGELWIHPGTM
-87 ITKVEQ
+87 ITTVEQ

-108 SNDAEPWR
+108 SGGAEAWR
-116 AEAELGHFGVDPA
+116 AEAELGHFGVDPSA
-129 AAPNTLSGGQI
+129 NPNILSGGQI
-140 RRSALAKAFASDP
+140 RRAALAKAFAYDP

-168 MIETLETRLLGFHG
+168 MIETLETRLIGFNG
-182 AVLLVSHDRTFM
+182 AVLLVSHDRRFM

-205 DGVVLKSPKGYGD
+205 DGIVLKSPKGYGD

-233 LEKLKTQLKAEE
+233 LEKIKTQLKAEE

-261 RLHKLK
+261 RLHRLK
-267 AMRAEAAR
+267 AMRAEASR

-301 IETFGLSKRYG
+301 IEAFGLTKAYG
-312 ELIIVEDLDF
+312 DLKIVEGLDF
-322 KILRGDRVGLI
+322 KILRGDRVGFI
-333 GPNGVGKTTMLKLL
+333 GPNGVGKTTLLKLL
-347 LDELERDSGNVKL
+347 LDELERDSGSVKL
-360 NPALRITYLD
+360 NPSLRITYLD
-370 QTRDTLRPR
+370 QTRETLRPK

-415 QLRQAVGALSGGERN
+415 QLRQAVSALSGGERN

-464 MLMNFEGTL
+464 MLLNFEGTL

-487 TSCLVPLGEG
+487 TSCLVPLGDG
-497 RWVETAGGWTD
+497 QWVETAGGWSD

-518 KASKAEKKSKSA
+518 KAAKADKKPKAA
-530 KPKPSE
+530 KPKAAE
-536 PKKAT
+536 PKKQT

-555 AAMPRLESEISELE
+555 TEMPRLEAEIAELE
-569 SKLADPNLFN
+569 GKLSDPNLFN
-579 DHPDEFQ
+579 DNPDEFH

-591 LESARADLE
+591 LETARSELE

-611 KKEALAAS
+611 KKEALAG

>member
-1 MTRPRLTYCRRRTK
+1 M
-15 HRSMS
+15 SM
-20 LPILTLTD
+20 PIITMTD

-40 GVTFTLAKGER
+40 GVSFTLAKGER

-72 HEADDGELWIHPGTV
+72 HEPDDGELWIHPGTV
-87 ITKVEQ
+87 ITTVEQ
-93 EPDLSAFETVLDYAT
+93 EPDLSSFDSVLDYAT
-108 SNDAEPWR
+108 SSGAEPWR

-129 AAPNTLSGGQI
+129 VSPSILSGGQI
-140 RRSALAKAFASDP
+140 RRAALAKAFALDP
-153 DVLLLDEPTNHLDVP
+153 DILLLDEPTNHLDVP
-168 MIETLETRLLGFHG
+168 MIETLETRLIGYNG
-182 AVLLVSHDRTFM
+182 GVLLVSHDRRFM

-218 FERWAEEIEEAEIRQ
+218 FDRWAEEIEEAEIRQ
-233 LEKLKTQLKAEE
+233 LEKIKTQLKAEE

-275 RKAAIVAQKAK
+275 RKAAIADQKAR

-301 IETFGLSKRYG
+301 IETFGLSKAYG
-312 ELIIVEDLDF
+312 DLNIVEGLDF
-322 KILRGDRVGLI
+322 KILRGDRIGLI
-333 GPNGVGKTTMLKLL
+333 GPNGVGKTTLLKLM
-347 LDELERDSGNVKL
+347 LDEIERDSGNVKI

-370 QTRDTLRPR
+370 QTRDTLRPK

-394 MVQGKQRH
+394 MVQGRQRH

-410 LFKPD
+410 LFVPD
-415 QLRQAVGALSGGERN
+415 QLRQPVAALSGGERN

-464 MLMNFEGTL
+464 MLLNFEGTL

-487 TSCLVPLGEG
+487 TSCLVPLGDG
-497 RWVETAGGWTD
+497 KWVETAGGWTD

-518 KASKAEKKSKSA
+518 RAKQAEQKQKKA
-530 KPKPSE
+530 KPKPAE
-536 PKKAT
+536 PKKPT
-541 KLSFKDQHRLKEVE
+541 KLSFKDQHRLQEVE
-555 AAMPRLESEISELE
+555 VLMPQLEMEIGELE
-569 SKLADPNLFN
+569 EKLADPNLFN
-579 DHPDEFQ
+579 ANPDEFN
-586 RINTR
+586 RVNAR
-591 LESARADLE
+591 LESARAELE
-600 QAELDW
+600 QAETDW

-611 KKEALAAS
+611 KKEALAG

>member
-1 MTRPRLTYCRRRTK
+1 MA
-15 HRSMS
+15 
-20 LPILTLTD
+20 LPIITMTD

-40 GVTFTLAKGER
+40 GVSFNLAKGER

-72 HEADDGELWIHPGTV
+72 HEPDEGELWIHPGTV
-87 ITKVEQ
+87 ITTVEQ
-93 EPDLSAFETVLDYAT
+93 EPDLSSFETALDYAI
-108 SNDAEPWR
+108 SGGAEPWR
-116 AEAELGHFGVDPA
+116 AEAELGHFGVDASASPRI
-129 AAPNTLSGGQI
+129 LSGGQI
-140 RRSALAKAFASDP
+140 RRAALAKAFAFDP

-168 MIETLETRLLGFHG
+168 MIETLETRLLGFNG
-182 AVLLVSHDRTFM
+182 AVLLVSHDRRFM

-205 DGVVLKSPKGYGD
+205 DGIVLKSPKGYGD

-296 QSRKV
+296 QARKV
-301 IETFGLSKRYG
+301 IEAFGLTKAYG
-312 ELIIVEDLDF
+312 DLKIVENLDF
-322 KILRGDRVGLI
+322 RILRGDRVGFI
-333 GPNGVGKTTMLKLL
+333 GPNGVGKTTLLKLL
-347 LDELERDSGNVKL
+347 LGEIDRDSGNVKL

-370 QTRDTLRPR
+370 QTRDTLRPK

-385 LAPQGGDSI
+385 LAPQGGDSL

-415 QLRQAVGALSGGERN
+415 QLRQPVAALSGGERN

-464 MLMNFEGTL
+464 MLLNFEGTL
-473 ILVSHDRAFLDATV
+473 ILVSHDRSFLDATV
-487 TSCLVPLGEG
+487 TSCLVPLGDG
-497 RWVETAGGWTD
+497 QWVETAGGWTD

-518 KASKAEKKSKSA
+518 KATKTEKRRNPDRAKSSA
-530 KPKPSE
+530 

-555 AAMPRLESEISELE
+555 DAMPRLEREIGDLE
-569 SKLADPNLFN
+569 TRLSDPNLFN
-579 DHPDEFQ
+579 DDPDTFHQ
-586 RINTR
+586 INTR
-591 LESARADLE
+591 LETARAELE

-611 KKEALAAS
+611 KKEALAG